1 MCLTFPS
8 LFSIILSL
16 QHLSLYY
23 GLTFSNCLPFPWSRY
38 CFPPTSHIFHKCLT
52 LSIYTSHFPHTSH
65 IIHKCFPF
73 STNASIFHTYF
84 TFSTNTCVPFSF
96 FYFHAHSTVASLC
109 SYIGASLRVI
119 NTSIAPQGGYN
130 QSIHRFLAVN
140 KKRQR
145 HNQRL
150 GYKSL
155 KIFLWVKGWEAG
167 VGMDDTDLSVLLAPP
182 GTVAMI
188 QNCMC
193 FTFKCWWYIM

>member
-52 LSIYTSHFPHTSH
+52 FSIYISHFPQMPN
-65 IIHKCFPF
+65 IVYIC
-73 STNASIFHTYF
+73 I
-84 TFSTNTCVPFSF
+84 TFSTYISHYPQMLHIFHKCLHFSHILHISHQHMCSFFF

-119 NTSIAPQGGYN
+119 NTSIARQGGYN
-130 QSIHRFLAVN
+130 QSIHRFLAIE

-155 KIFLWVKGWEAG
+155 KIFLYGRQGLVWTTKIFLYCW
-167 VGMDDTDLSVLLAPP
+167 LHQVL
-182 GTVAMI
+182 
-188 QNCMC
+188 
-193 FTFKCWWYIM
+193 

>member
-52 LSIYTSHFPHTSH
+52 FSIYISHFPQMPN
-65 IIHKCFPF
+65 IVYIC
-73 STNASIFHTYF
+73 I
-84 TFSTNTCVPFSF
+84 TFSTYISHYPQMLHIFHKCLHFSHILHISHQHMCSFFF

-119 NTSIAPQGGYN
+119 NTSIARQGGYN
-130 QSIHRFLAVN
+130 QSIHRFLAVE
-140 KKRQR
+140 KKDKDTTKGLVTN
-145 HNQRL
+145 HW
-150 GYKSL
+150 KSSY
-155 KIFLWVKGWEAG
+155 
-167 VGMDDTDLSVLLAPP
+167 MS
-182 GTVAMI
+182 
-188 QNCMC
+188 
-193 FTFKCWWYIM
+193 

>member
-1 MCLTFPS
+1 MAFFTPLICP
-8 LFSIILSL
+8 L
-16 QHLSLYY
+16 QEEIFFRYQCSLYY
-23 GLTFSNCLPFPWSRY
+23 GLTFFNCPLSLSPISMIQILFSTNISFFPHAPYIFHIHLIFFTNISH
-38 CFPPTSHIFHKCLT
+38 FPQMLHIFHKCL
-52 LSIYTSHFPHTSH
+52 HFSH
-65 IIHKCFPF
+65 ILHISHQHMCSFF
-73 STNASIFHTYF
+73 
-84 TFSTNTCVPFSF
+84 F

-155 KIFLWVKGWEAG
+155 KIFL
-167 VGMDDTDLSVLLAPP
+167 
-182 GTVAMI
+182 
-188 QNCMC
+188 
-193 FTFKCWWYIM
+193 